1 MIELA
6 KGDELALTD
15 DDGRP
20 LTTLTVGLGWDKE
33 RTAGFIGTG
42 APDIDLDASAVEY
55 TGDQYFDFAF
65 YNNLQTRDGAVVHL
79 GDNLTG
85 RGDGDD
91 EVVTVD
97 LARVY
102 ARVDTIIFLVTSY
115 QGHSLEW
122 TNRAYCRV
130 VDDQGVERARFTL
143 TGGVPETG
151 PGDGQ
156 AGPGR
161 RRVAAPRDRGGHRGQ
176 GPDRGPRGATP
187 LRLSRTPPRPRPR
200 RARRWCRRGAGSSA
214 PRGCPR
220 RR

>member
-1 MIELA
+1 VIELA

-15 DDGRP
+15 DEGRP

-97 LARVY
+97 LTRVY
-102 ARVDTIIFLVTSY
+102 PRVDTIIFLVTSY

-122 TNRAYCRV
+122 TNRADCRV
-130 VDDQGVERARFTL
+130 VDDQGVEHARFTL

-151 PGDGQ
+151 L
-156 AGPGR
+156 AMAKL
-161 RRVAAPRDRGGHRGQ
+161 VRD
-176 GPDRGPRGATP
+176 
-187 LRLSRTPPRPRPR
+187 
-200 RARRWCRRGAGSSA
+200 GAGWRLRA
-214 PRGCPR
+214 IGEGIAVKVPTEALEALRPFV
-220 RR
+220 